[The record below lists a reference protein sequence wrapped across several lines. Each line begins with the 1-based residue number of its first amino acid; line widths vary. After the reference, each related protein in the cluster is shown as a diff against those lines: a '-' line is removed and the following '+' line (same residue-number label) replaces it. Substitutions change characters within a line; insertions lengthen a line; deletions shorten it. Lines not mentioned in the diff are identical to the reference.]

1 MFARELLAPSVARR
15 IQGMIL
21 SGELATGRRI
31 PGQREFAEQLGIS
44 RASLREA
51 LLTLETLGLVRTEP
65 GRGTFVSPR
74 SANGGLSKWRYAD
87 SYRLEEVFQTR
98 VTIELRIA
106 ELCAPIVL
114 PDDLAGL
121 SAATDRMESAYAA
134 GDLLANVDADLDFH
148 RLIAERC
155 PNRMLVDLYLSVREQ
170 LTETQRQPI
179 PNTAPARMSQSI
191 AEHRAIIAAFT
202 DRDAVSAGAAM
213 RAHIRNTAACAGIAL
228 D

>member
-1 MFARELLAPSVARR
+1 M
-15 IQGMIL
+15 
-21 SGELATGRRI
+21 
-31 PGQREFAEQLGIS
+31 
-44 RASLREA
+44 
-51 LLTLETLGLVRTEP
+51 
-65 GRGTFVSPR
+65 
-74 SANGGLSKWRYAD
+74 
-87 SYRLEEVFQTR
+87 
-98 VTIELRIA
+98 TIELRIA

>member
-1 MFARELLAPSVARR
+1 MFARELLAPSVARH

-21 SGELATGRRI
+21 SGELAIGRRI

-74 SANGGLSKWRYAD
+74 SANGSLSKWRYAD
-87 SYRLEEVFQTR
+87 TYRLEEVFQTR
-98 VTIELRIA
+98 LTIESRIA
-106 ELCAPIVL
+106 ELCAQVIL
-114 PDDLAGL
+114 PDDLARL
-121 SAATDRMESAYAA
+121 SAATERMESAYAA
-134 GDLLANVDADLDFH
+134 GDLLANVDADLEFH
-148 RLIAERC
+148 GLIAGRC
-155 PNRMLVDLYLSVREQ
+155 PNRMLVDVYLSVREQ
-170 LTETQRQPI
+170 LTETQRLPI

-191 AEHRAIIAAFT
+191 SEHRAMITAFT
-202 DRDAVSAGAAM
+202 DRDPVRAGESM